1 MDVNRDSKLF
11 YNYILTINIYLDFYN
26 VLPEIFNDIN
36 NADYVAIDG
45 EFTGV
50 IAWHKMKYFDT
61 PAERYKR
68 HYECDRHYL
77 MVQIGLAM
85 IRCINPAE
93 NQYTLRA
100 YNFYVFPEG
109 STNTFD
115 FQSKSSSLQFLAA
128 HRFDFAQLFQKGKLY
143 KWCSQYKYISVFLGI
158 PFVRKTTYFKKL
170 KNSQFSS
177 SCLSNSGQTSS
188 ENNNNERKSE
198 VLADSSKPS
207 ASNDLSNNETLNV
220 SVAGFSAVIWKL
232 QASNMISNTAL
243 NALYKIVC
251 EPSFPQCRFETV
263 ENFQYASGEY
273 EHTAGYDATCTAV
286 CMAKMMA
293 YIAEKTDFKQNPIEH
308 ASINIFTGKVFHMR
322 SFDIVYSDMLN
333 DDHLPDRSCV
343 FYVTHPKT
351 WSTTNIREFFS
362 QWNLCA
368 YDQLDSIT
376 HIIAVSLENDTM
388 ETMLTKMRTNDR
400 NLIITS
406 YAVYNDLDTSNRQI
420 MSHDHLFHFD
430 LNKRK
435 SNKRTYD
442 DQIGVTSNQK
452 VTTIANSMNISSD
465 PTTTPP
471 SKTMTSN
478 KDLSFDSKMNET
490 TEPKEQTTVVKRIK
504 LVEDEDE
511 DDW

>member
-1 MDVNRDSKLF
+1 MDVNRD
-11 YNYILTINIYLDFYN
+11 NFYN

-93 NQYTLRA
+93 NQYKNSNKFFNFSMMFCFACFRYALRA

-188 ENNNNERKSE
+188 ENNNNERK
-198 VLADSSKPS
+198 
-207 ASNDLSNNETLNV
+207 
-220 SVAGFSAVIWKL
+220 L

-293 YIAEKTDFKQNPIEH
+293 YIGTKDVKQSFCLICILFSAEKTDFKQNPIEH

-388 ETMLTKMRTNDR
+388 ET
-400 NLIITS
+400 S
-406 YAVYNDLDTSNRQI
+406 
-420 MSHDHLFHFD
+420 
-430 LNKRK
+430 
-435 SNKRTYD
+435 
-442 DQIGVTSNQK
+442 
-452 VTTIANSMNISSD
+452 
-465 PTTTPP
+465 
-471 SKTMTSN
+471 
-478 KDLSFDSKMNET
+478 
-490 TEPKEQTTVVKRIK
+490 
-504 LVEDEDE
+504 
-511 DDW
+511 